1 MKHRLSVGIPI
12 LVLTT
17 VFSMNLCKNEE
28 TVSVFAAEPLTQS
41 SLKSK
46 MDIDLKPT
54 SESSVRSYYSNL
66 NSLSESERKG
76 TNLLKNLK
84 PILRNNFEFYSY
96 DNVWKIYE
104 ITDRDWTLSP
114 AENIACGTYNANT
127 QTISNYEF
135 KKEDPYV
142 HAYYRDHTSTDS
154 SIIEDSKITAW
165 SDHNASGINREHIW
179 PQSHGFKAESGA
191 AGPAGTDVHH
201 LAAADGYVNQSI
213 HNNDPYGYV
222 SEDSTTKKGNR
233 PSTVNNKVGK
243 PKNATGAQ
251 NNTVFEPQ
259 DQDKGDIARAC
270 FYMVAMYNNL
280 ANESGV
286 ISTYDANLTLVGYA
300 TKASDSEWGTDT
312 TAIPLGNLNDL
323 LEWNKLD
330 PVDEYE
336 IHRNDLIYNN
346 FQHNRNPFIDFPD
359 WADAIWG
366 SGELKAAN
374 PASDE
379 IYKGSGELP
388 PKQDDSDDPS
398 KDTPTNPEAPSIPK
412 EYLIIGVIVIAV
424 IVIVAIIIYANGSK
438 KTKKKMEKGAK
449 KIAKKVGIPIP
460 KVTSSSK
467 TSSSKKSSS
476 KSSKKK

>member
-1 MKHRLSVGIPI
+1 MKKKICSIIPI
-12 LVLTT
+12 MILPAL
-17 VFSMNLCKNEE
+17 LCVGLSTKKES
-28 TVSVFAAEPLTQS
+28 TPVFAATPLTQS
-41 SLKSK
+41 TLKSK
-46 MDIDLKPT
+46 MDINLKAS
-54 SESSVRSYYSNL
+54 SESDIRSYYSNL
-66 NSLSESERKG
+66 SSLAESERKG

-114 AENIACGTYNANT
+114 AENITCGTYNAST
-127 QTISNYEF
+127 QTISDYEF

-142 HAYYRDHTSTDS
+142 HAYYRDHNSTDS
-154 SIIEDSKITAW
+154 TIVEDSKVKAW
-165 SDHNASGINREHIW
+165 ADHNATGINREHIW

-191 AGPAGTDVHH
+191 EGPAGTDVHH

-222 SEDSTTKKGNR
+222 AEDSTTKKGNR
-233 PSTVNNKVGK
+233 PSTTNNKVGK

-286 ISTYDANLTLVGYA
+286 ISTYDANLTLVSYA
-300 TKASDSEWGTDT
+300 TKASDSEWGSDT
-312 TAIPLGNLNDL
+312 TSIALGNLSDL

-346 FQHNRNPFIDFPD
+346 FQHNRNPFVDFPE
-359 WADAIWG
+359 WADIVWG
-366 SGELKAAN
+366 DLGTTRSADPAKDEL
-374 PASDE
+374 
-379 IYKGSGELP
+379 YKGG
-388 PKQDDSDDPS
+388 
-398 KDTPTNPEAPSIPK
+398 TYVAPK
-412 EYLIIGVIVIAV
+412 ESSGFDYFGLEPMQFYIICGVAAVVAIVV
-424 IVIVAIIIYANGSK
+424 IIIIYKNGSK
-438 KTKKKMEKGAK
+438 KTKKKITKGVK
-449 KIAKKVGIPIP
+449 KIAKTAGINIP
-460 KVTSSSK
+460 TMP
-467 TSSSKKSSS
+467 KKNTGM
-476 KSSKKK
+476 KKKK